1 MKKIIIPVIVI
12 LLSSCKT
19 QRNLVI
25 ESDVA
30 IRSGN
35 YDFVYFKNTEV
46 GEFMYNQ
53 WLSGYYGDS
62 TNVILVSSQ
71 EFSEL
76 KKKAKK
82 I

>member
-35 YDFVYFKNTEV
+35 HDFVYFKNTEV

-62 TNVILVSSQ
+62 TNVILVNSQ

-82 I
+82 M